1 MAEIKVTGGKTYDSS
16 GSYVSYHDFWAS
28 VTVNSNSIAN
38 NTSNITV
45 SLRLQRTNNNYGAY
59 NLDKYPDV
67 TLKVNGTAR
76 TPTKAVID
84 LRNQVVC
91 TFASW
96 TGDVTHNADG
106 TLNCPIEAS
115 FTHYGS
121 DTLKTGSLSGSATL
135 PTIAR
140 ASEPTVNKTSVKMGE
155 SVTITTNR
163 KSTSFTHTLSY
174 SFGGSTGTIATGVG
188 ASYAW
193 TVPDLA
199 SKISGKTSGS
209 CTITCQTY
217 NGSTLV
223 GSKTVSVTLTIPD
236 KSAPT
241 VSASSV
247 VMKGSVTINTNRKS
261 SNYTHTLTYS
271 FGGET
276 GTIATGVGAS
286 YSWSVPDLA
295 SKISGKT
302 SDTCTITCQTF
313 NGSTSVGSSTVA
325 LTLTVPAKT
334 TPTVSASTV
343 RMGASVTINTSR
355 NSSNFTHTLTYSFG
369 GTTGTIA
376 TGVATSYAWTVP
388 DLSSEITGKTSDTC
402 TITCQ
407 TYNGS
412 ALVGS
417 DTVAFT
423 LNVPDKSTPTLSAST
438 VKMGVSVTITTN
450 RSSSNFTHTLT
461 YSFGGATG
469 TIATGVGASHAW
481 KVPDLASKIAGKTSG
496 TCTITCQTYNGS
508 ALVGSTTVTLTL
520 TVPAKSTPT
529 LSVSTAKMGA
539 NVTITTNRGSANFTH
554 TLTYSFGGFTG
565 TIATEVGASHTWTV
579 PDLTSKIPGYT
590 SGTCT
595 ITCQTYNGAASVGS
609 ATVTLTLS
617 VPDKSTPTTSSDTVK
632 MGGSVT
638 ITTNRKS
645 SAFTHTLTYSFG
657 GTTGTIATNVGTSY
671 NWTVPDLSAK
681 ISGASSGT
689 CTITCQT
696 YNGSA
701 LVGSA
706 TKTITLTVLDVSTP
720 TVSKAT
726 VQMGQSV
733 TIYTN
738 RNSTAYTHK
747 ITYTLGS
754 KTETLATAATTSVS
768 WTPPKSL
775 AAYTGNKTSAT
786 CTITCQTYNGS
797 ALLGSATVT
806 LTLTVPNATVL
817 TLSATSVVMGN
828 AITINTPR
836 ETSAYTHDLTYSI
849 AGNTGTIATG
859 VATSYTWTVPLS
871 LASQIP
877 NDTSATITVTCT
889 TKFSGSTAVV
899 GTNTKTFTATVPNN
913 SSTAPGVTM
922 TLSCIHDLPSK
933 FAGIYVE
940 GKSKVQVSYEV
951 GSDYST
957 IASCKTTVQSVTG
970 TSNPFTS
977 ALLSPSGSV
986 AVSGTVTDTRGYST
1000 QKTSYI
1006 TVVPY
1011 SRPRVAA
1018 CQGENSVV
1026 CARCNSDGTLDANG
1040 VYLLLKVGRKY
1051 SKIESGGT
1059 QKNYCKLSYRHK
1071 TDAGDESSYSEPIT
1085 LLEAS
1090 ASTDY
1095 VSLIIPNVVP
1105 NAAIAYTIQIIVEDD
1120 VGEKDTVTVTIPTSF
1135 ITAHAPE
1142 GGHGL
1147 TLGGYHDPAKVD
1159 VFDCWF
1165 DAQFHGD
1172 ILIGETGMTLRE
1184 YILSVISEGG

>member
-1 MAEIKVTGGKTYDSS
+1 MAEIKVTGGRTYNSG

-28 VTVNSNSIAN
+28 VTVNDSSVDN

-45 SLRLQRTNNNYGAY
+45 ALRLQRTNDNYGAY
-59 NLDKYPDV
+59 NLYRLPDV

-76 TPTKAVID
+76 TATRSYID

-91 TFASW
+91 TFATW
-96 TGDVTHNADG
+96 TGNVTHNDDG

-121 DTLKTGSLSGSATL
+121 DSLKTGSLSGSASL
-135 PTIAR
+135 PSIAR
-140 ASEPTVNKTSVKMGE
+140 ASVPTLNKTTVKMGE
-155 SVTITTNR
+155 SLTITTNR
-163 KSTSFTHTLSY
+163 KSTSFTHTLTY

-188 ASYAW
+188 SSYAW

-199 SKISGKTSGS
+199 SSISGKTSES
-209 CTITCQTY
+209 CTVTCKTY
-217 NGSTLV
+217 NGSKLV
-223 GSKTVSVTLTIPD
+223 GTKTVSVTLTVPAA
-236 KSAPT
+236 SAPT

-247 VMKGSVTINTNRKS
+247 KMGESVTIT
-261 SNYTHTLTYS
+261 
-271 FGGET
+271 T
-276 GTIATGVGAS
+276 G
-286 YSWSVPDLA
+286 
-295 SKISGKT
+295 
-302 SDTCTITCQTF
+302 
-313 NGSTSVGSSTVA
+313 
-325 LTLTVPAKT
+325 
-334 TPTVSASTV
+334 
-343 RMGASVTINTSR
+343 RR
-355 NSSNFTHTLTYSFG
+355 SSNFTHTLTYSFE

-376 TGVATSYAWTVP
+376 SGVTTSRAWTVP
-388 DLSSEITGKTSDTC
+388 DLSS
-402 TITCQ
+402 
-407 TYNGS
+407 
-412 ALVGS
+412 
-417 DTVAFT
+417 
-423 LNVPDKSTPTLSAST
+423 
-438 VKMGVSVTITTN
+438 
-450 RSSSNFTHTLT
+450 R
-461 YSFGGATG
+461 
-469 TIATGVGASHAW
+469 
-481 KVPDLASKIAGKTSG
+481 IAGKTSG

-508 ALVGSTTVTLTL
+508 ALVGSATVTLTL
-520 TVPAKSTPT
+520 TVPSRSVPT
-529 LSVSTAKMGA
+529 VSDRTVRMGET
-539 NVTITTNRGSANFTH
+539 VTIATNRKSANFTH
-554 TLTYSFGGFTG
+554 TLTYSFGGSTG
-565 TIATEVGASHTWTV
+565 SIATGVGTSYNWTV
-579 PDLTSKIPGYT
+579 PDLSPKISGKT

-595 ITCQTYNGAASVGS
+595 ITCQTYNGSALVGS

-706 TKTITLTVLDVSTP
+706 TKTITLTVLSISIP
-720 TVSKAT
+720 TVSKST

-738 RNSTAYTHK
+738 RKSAAYTHK

-754 KTETLATAATTSVS
+754 KTETLATAATTSIS

-775 AAYTGNKTSAT
+775 ASHTGNKTSAT

-806 LTLTVPNATVL
+806 ITLTVPNATVP
-817 TLSATSVVMGN
+817 TLSATTVAMGN
-828 AITINTPR
+828 TITINTPR
-836 ETSAYTHDLTYSI
+836 ETTAYTHDLTYSI
-849 AGNTGTIATG
+849 AGQTGTIATG
-859 VATSYTWTVPLS
+859 VGTSYTWTVPLS

-889 TKFSGSTAVV
+889 TKFSGSTTVV

-933 FAGIYVE
+933 FSGIYVE
-940 GKSKVQVSYEV
+940 GKAKVQVSYSV
-951 GSDYST
+951 SSSYST
-957 IASCKTTVQSVTG
+957 IASCSTTVQGVTG
-970 TSNPFTS
+970 TTNPFTS
-977 ALLSPSGSV
+977 APLSSSGTV
-986 AVSGTVTDTRGYST
+986 TVVGTVTDTRGYST
-1000 QKTSYI
+1000 QKTANI

-1018 CQGENSVV
+1018 GQGENSVV
-1026 CARCNSDGTLDANG
+1026 CARCNSNGALDANG

-1051 SKIESGGT
+1051 SKVVSGGV
-1059 QKNYCKLSYRHK
+1059 QKNYCKLSYRYK
-1071 TDAGDESSYSEPIT
+1071 TDAAGESGYSDPVT
-1085 LLEAS
+1085 LLTTGAS
-1090 ASTDY
+1090 SDY
-1095 VSLIIPNVVP
+1095 VSEIIPNIVP
-1105 NAAIAYTIQIIVEDD
+1105 NPTMAYTVQIIVEDD
-1120 VGEKDTVTVTIPTSF
+1120 IGERDTVTITIPTSF